1 MIPVA
6 VTAAVTQGLGV
17 ARGLWATAQA
27 TKVGSF
33 LIGTPVRALLT
44 GLGVGTWVGGRSSA
58 ANQVRQY
65 RG

>member
-6 VTAAVTQGLGV
+6 VTAAITQGLNV
-17 ARGLWATAQA
+17 ARGLWTAAQG
-27 TKVGSF
+27 TRVGSF

-44 GLGVGTWVGGRSSA
+44 GLGVGSWLGSRSAA
-58 ANQVRQY
+58 ANQVQRY